1 MTLRTDSFKYFYIK
15 VIGILIL
22 AKILFMFSAGMM
34 AYLRGVGMIQHIE
47 ELFYNVQNCMPVY
60 GVICTCFSL
69 KDEAFLYFVAV
80 CHTLV
85 IFVISVFRHETIA

>member
-1 MTLRTDSFKYFYIK
+1 MVVFNIYCFKFALRTDSFKYFYIK

-47 ELFYNVQNCMPVY
+47 ELFYNVQKLYARLWGYMY
-60 GVICTCFSL
+60 MFFLKRRSL
-69 KDEAFLYFVAV
+69 P
-80 CHTLV
+80 
-85 IFVISVFRHETIA
+85 IFCG